1 MSPRCILMFVFGATA
16 ALMGCGGAKLTAP
29 QSSPSGPIP
38 AGQLVLSPS
47 TLTFGTV
54 AVGSSKNL
62 KCTLTAG
69 SSNITISSAEWNGT
83 GFAVGGITF
92 PSTVPAGRSIPFSVS
107 FTPQTAGN
115 ASGRIS
121 FLSNAVNS
129 PSTETLAGVGAES
142 PTQHSVTLSWNPST
156 SAVVGYNLY
165 RRTDS
170 TTYAKLNS
178 SPLSQTDYTDTTV
191 QSGMI
196 YYYAAT
202 SVAPNLVESS
212 HSNETKAVIP

>member
-1 MSPRCILMFVFGATA
+1 MLVLGTIAGLT
-16 ALMGCGGAKLTAP
+16 GCGGTKMIAP
-29 QSSPSGPIP
+29 PSTPNPIP

-47 TLTFGTV
+47 ALAFGTV

-62 KCTLTAG
+62 KGTLTAG

-92 PSTVPAGRSIPFSVS
+92 PSAVPAGQSIPFSVS

-115 ASGRIS
+115 ASGSIR
-121 FLSNAVNS
+121 FLSDAVNS

-142 PTQHSVTLSWNPST
+142 ASQHSVMLSWNSSA

-178 SPLSQTDYTDTTV
+178 SPLSQTDYTDTSV
-191 QSGMI
+191 QSGTT

-202 SVAPNLVESS
+202 SVAPNLVESAY
-212 HSNETKAVIP
+212 SNQTKAVIP